1 MLASARHQSCAPLRT
16 LLDLPLRL
24 AAAVEEV
31 RADCQAAERQHCG
44 KAVVTKQ
51 MLKSASR
58 GLDKRLSARWSII

>member
-1 MLASARHQSCAPLRT
+1 VCAARHKSRAPVRT

-44 KAVVTKQ
+44 QAVVTKK

-58 GLDKRLSARWSII
+58 GFDKRLSARWSI